1 MAGYITDY
9 FGYPIY
15 DRSDAAM
22 EAAQRSWCP
31 FLDDTCTKNMQLDGT
46 KVISGVCA
54 VQQAGANAPEVIC
67 CPHRLYADDYQM
79 LKDVAK
85 LAFRADYPLS
95 SGRQALTMAAS
106 TGTPT
111 IAVFGHRW
119 GGELR
124 LPKMDGRSNY
134 FVDWVLALPTPEGEL
149 EDFCAIE
156 VQTIDTTGNYRDSRR
171 ALTPPQRDKV
181 KSTVGLNWENVNKR
195 ILPQIIYKAQ
205 VLARESRCRSGMFFV
220 TPVPVYDAIMSRL
233 GGADQVQQV
242 GSLQPSSIT
251 FLAYDFDNDK
261 RQDGAPRPLKLA
273 HKHMSTH
280 FEVQQAFNR
289 AKLPDQNVYGRAIS
303 EALGLEFRTPV
314 E

>member
-9 FGYPIY
+9 FGFPIS
-15 DRSDAAM
+15 DHSDAAV
-22 EAAQRSWCP
+22 ESARRSWCP
-31 FLDDTCTKNMQLDGT
+31 FLDDTCTKHIQLDGT
-46 KVISGVCA
+46 KVVSGACA
-54 VQQAGANAPEVIC
+54 VQQVGASAPEVIC

-79 LKDVAK
+79 LRDVAK

-95 SGRQALTMAAS
+95 SGRQALTMAAA
-106 TGTPT
+106 TGAPA

-134 FVDWVLALPTPEGEL
+134 FVDWVLALLTPEGEL
-149 EDFCAIE
+149 DDFCAIE
-156 VQTIDTTGNYRDSRR
+156 VQTIDTTGNYHDSRR
-171 ALTPPQRDKV
+171 ALNPPQREKV
-181 KSTVGLNWENVNKR
+181 KSAVGLNWENVNKR

-220 TPVPVYDAIMSRL
+220 TPRPVYDAIMSRL

-251 FLAYDFDNDK
+251 FLAYDFDSDK
-261 RQDGAPRPLKLA
+261 RYDGAPRPLKLT

-303 EALGLEFRTPV
+303 EALGLEFRAPI

>member
-9 FGYPIY
+9 FGYPIS
-15 DRSDAAM
+15 DHSDASM
-22 EAAQRSWCP
+22 DAARRSWCP
-31 FLDDTCTKNMQLDGT
+31 FLDDICTKNIQLDGA
-46 KVISGVCA
+46 KIIAGVCA
-54 VQQAGANAPEVIC
+54 VQQAGPGAPEVVC
-67 CPHRLYADDYQM
+67 CPHRLYADDYQV
-79 LKDVAK
+79 LRDVAK
-85 LAFRADYPLS
+85 LAFKAEYPLT
-95 SGRQALTMAAS
+95 SGRQALTMVSS

-134 FVDWVLALPTPEGEL
+134 FVDWVLALLSPAGEL

-171 ALTPPQRDKV
+171 ALTPPQRSKV
-181 KSTVGLNWENVNKR
+181 KSTLGLNWENVNKR

-220 TPVPVYDAIMSRL
+220 TPAPVYQVIMSRL
-233 GGADQVQQV
+233 GGEEQVQQV

-251 FLAYDFDNDK
+251 FLAYDFNNDNCREGK
-261 RQDGAPRPLKLA
+261 PRPLMLA
-273 HKHMSTH
+273 RKHMSTH

-289 AKLPDQNVYGRAIS
+289 AKLPDQNVYGKAIS
-303 EALGLEFRTPV
+303 EALGLDF
-314 E
+314 

>member
-9 FGYPIY
+9 FGYPIN
-15 DRSDAAM
+15 DQSDAAM

-31 FLDDTCTKNMQLDGT
+31 FLDDTCTKNIQLDGVR
-46 KVISGVCA
+46 VISGACA
-54 VQQAGANAPEVIC
+54 VQQVGPGAPEVIC
-67 CPHRLYADDYQM
+67 CPHRLYADEYQM
-79 LKDVAK
+79 LRDVAK
-85 LAFRADYPLS
+85 LAFKNDYLLS

-106 TGTPT
+106 TGVPT

-134 FVDWVLALPTPEGEL
+134 FVDWVLALLAPNGEL
-149 EDFCAIE
+149 KDFCAIE

-171 ALTPPQRDKV
+171 ALTPPQRSKV
-181 KSTVGLNWENVNKR
+181 KSEVGLNWENVNKR

-220 TPVPVYDAIMSRL
+220 TPVPVYDAIMARL
-233 GGADQVQQV
+233 GGVGQVQQV

-261 RQDGAPRPLKLA
+261 GQDGAPRPLMLA
-273 HKHMSTH
+273 RKHMSTH

-303 EALGLEFRTPV
+303 EALGFEFRALS

>member
-1 MAGYITDY
+1 MSGYITDY
-9 FGYPIY
+9 FGYPIGDY
-15 DRSDAAM
+15 SDAAI
-22 EAAQRSWCP
+22 ESARRSWCP
-31 FLDDTCTKNMQLDGT
+31 FLDDTCTKNMQLDG
-46 KVISGVCA
+46 KKIVAGVCA
-54 VQQAGANAPEVIC
+54 VQQAGPTAPEVIC

-79 LKDVAK
+79 LRDVAK
-85 LAFRADYPLS
+85 LAFRTDYPLA
-95 SGRQALTMAAS
+95 SGRQAVNMAAS
-106 TGTPT
+106 NGNPT

-134 FVDWVLALPTPEGEL
+134 FVDWVLALLTPEGEL

-171 ALTPPQRDKV
+171 ALTPPQREKV

-233 GGADQVQQV
+233 GGVDQVQQV

-251 FLAYDFDNDK
+251 FLAYDFEQKEWN
-261 RQDGAPRPLKLA
+261 QGVPRPLTLVR
-273 HKHMSTH
+273 KHMSTH

-303 EALGLEFRTPV
+303 EALGIEF
-314 E
+314 

>member
-9 FGYPIY
+9 FGYPI
-15 DRSDAAM
+15 SDHSDVAM
-22 EAAQRSWCP
+22 ESAQRSWCP
-31 FLDDTCTKNMQLDGT
+31 FLDGTCTKKMQLDGT
-46 KVISGVCA
+46 RIISGVCA
-54 VQQAGANAPEVIC
+54 VQQAGFGAPEVIC
-67 CPHRLYADDYQM
+67 CPHRLYADHYQM
-79 LKDVAK
+79 LRDVAK
-85 LAFRADYPLS
+85 LAFRAEYPLS
-95 SGRQALTMAAS
+95 SGRQALTMATS

-134 FVDWVLALPTPEGEL
+134 FVDWILALLTPEGEL
-149 EDFCAIE
+149 DDFCAIE

-181 KSTVGLNWENVNKR
+181 KSNVGLNWENVNKR

-251 FLAYDFDNDK
+251 FLAYDFDNNK
-261 RQDGAPRPLKLA
+261 RHDGAPRRLMLA
-273 HKHMSTH
+273 RKHMSTH

-289 AKLPDQNVYGRAIS
+289 AKLPDQNVYGKAIS
-303 EALGLEFRTPV
+303 EALGLEYRASV

>member
-9 FGYPIY
+9 FGFPIS
-15 DRSDAAM
+15 DHSDAAV
-22 EAAQRSWCP
+22 ESAKRSWCP
-31 FLDDTCTKNMQLDGT
+31 FLDDTCTKKMQLDGP
-46 KVISGVCA
+46 KIISGVCA
-54 VQQAGANAPEVIC
+54 IQQVGTSAPEVIC

-79 LKDVAK
+79 LRDVAK
-85 LAFRADYPLS
+85 LAFRADYSLS
-95 SGRQALTMAAS
+95 SGRQALTMAES
-106 TGTPT
+106 TGAPT

-134 FVDWVLALPTPEGEL
+134 FVDWVLALLTPEGEL
-149 EDFCAIE
+149 DDFCAIE

-171 ALTPPQRDKV
+171 ALIPPQREKV

-220 TPVPVYDAIMSRL
+220 TPLPVYDAIMSRL

-251 FLAYDFDNDK
+251 FLAYDFDSDN
-261 RQDGAPRPLKLA
+261 RYDGAPRPLKLA

-280 FEVQQAFNR
+280 FEVQQAFSR
-289 AKLPDQNVYGRAIS
+289 AKLPDQNVYGKAIS
-303 EALGLEFRTPV
+303 EALGLEFRAPV

>member
-9 FGYPIY
+9 FGYPIS
-15 DRSDAAM
+15 DHSDASM
-22 EAAQRSWCP
+22 DAAQKSWCP
-31 FLDDTCTKNMQLDGT
+31 FLDDTCTKTIQLDAIR
-46 KVISGVCA
+46 VISGTCA
-54 VQQAGANAPEVIC
+54 VQQAGRAAAEVIC
-67 CPHRLYADDYQM
+67 CPHRLYADNY
-79 LKDVAK
+79 LILRDVAK
-85 LAFRADYPLS
+85 LAFRADYPLL

-106 TGTPT
+106 TGNPT

-124 LPKMDGRSNY
+124 LPKMGGRSNY
-134 FVDWVLALPTPEGEL
+134 FVDWVLALLTPDGEL

-171 ALTPPQRDKV
+171 ALTPPERSKA

-195 ILPQIIYKAQ
+195 ILPQIIYKTQ

-220 TPVPVYDAIMSRL
+220 TPFPVYEAIMTRL

-251 FLAYDFDNDK
+251 FMAYDFDNEN
-261 RQDGAPRPLKLA
+261 RQDGVPRPLKLA
-273 HKHMSTH
+273 RKHMTTH
-280 FEVQQAFNR
+280 FEVQQAFSR
-289 AKLPDQNVYGRAIS
+289 AKLPDQNVYGKAIA
-303 EALGLEFRTPV
+303 EALGLEFRAPIG
-314 E
+314 